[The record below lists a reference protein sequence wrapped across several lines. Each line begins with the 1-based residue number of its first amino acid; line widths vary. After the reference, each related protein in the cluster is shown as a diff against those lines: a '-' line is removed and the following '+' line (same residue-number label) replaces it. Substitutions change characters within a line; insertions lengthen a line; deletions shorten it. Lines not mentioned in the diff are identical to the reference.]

1 MSKLGNYLKEHLK
14 GEILESP
21 EIRNYFSRDL
31 SPIQVIP
38 SMIAFPADERDIR
51 KINRFCYQLSERGRF
66 LPITPRGLGSSSNG
80 SSLGSGLIMSMST
93 HLNKINYIDQ
103 KNLIVNVQ
111 AGINFNLFKES
122 MNLLGMELPF
132 NPENYKNITLAG
144 IISSNL
150 SGNTSHKYGGIE
162 NCLLGLK
169 VVLSNGEI
177 IEVKQITL
185 KEFNHKIGQVN
196 FEGEVYRNL
205 DKLIEDLDIS
215 DLKREVSRDSAMY
228 NISDIKNKDG
238 VNLIPLFIGSEG
250 TLGVITEVTLK
261 LKEIDQDFSKYLL
274 VGLENNLD
282 TAELLSN
289 LMGLGDSPDYIEYFD
304 SNLFKM
310 LNKSSP
316 THFNRWLNRPYS
328 KGYLLLGFRGPDKTV
343 IKNYQKIIKSI
354 KGISN
359 NIFEINENEE
369 ISLLDRLNSSK
380 IEVENYQDHN
390 QSVYNVLNISVPKNN
405 IAELLNGLDSVFKKS
420 PINLAYYGN
429 LAEGNLTIVGLID
442 VNEVADRQAYF
453 KVIKD
458 GSDLAV
464 SLGGTMAANGG
475 VGRLS
480 TPYLY
485 KQFTEQNLEIFR
497 KIKKIFDP
505 MNILNPDVK
514 FNSTEENIKNSLT
527 NKIKLRNKENIQ

>member
-21 EIRNYFSRDL
+21 EIRKYFSRDL
-31 SPIQVIP
+31 SPINIVP
-38 SMIAFPADERDIR
+38 SMVAFPADERDIR
-51 KINRFCYQLSERGRF
+51 KINRFCYQLSERGRY

-132 NPENYKNITLAG
+132 TPYHSKNITLAG

-150 SGNTSHKYGGIE
+150 SGNSSHKYGGIE
-162 NCLLGLK
+162 RHLLSLR

-177 IEVKQITL
+177 IEVKQITP

-205 DKLIEDLDIS
+205 DKLIEDLNTS

-250 TLGVITEVTLK
+250 TLGVITEATLK
-261 LKEIDQDFSKYLL
+261 LEEINQDYSKYLL
-274 VGLENNLD
+274 IGLENNLD
-282 TAELLSN
+282 TTDLLSN
-289 LMGLGDSPDYIEYFD
+289 LMGLGDGPDYIEYYD
-304 SNLFKM
+304 SSLFKM

-316 THFNRWLNRPYS
+316 THFNRWLNKPYS
-328 KGYLLLGFRGPDKTV
+328 KGYLLIAFNGSDKTV
-343 IKNYQKIIKSI
+343 IKNYQKTIKSI

-359 NIFEINENEE
+359 NIYEINDEE
-369 ISLLDRLNSSK
+369 ITLLDRLNSSK
-380 IEVENYQDHN
+380 LEVENYEDHK
-390 QSVYNVLNISVPKNN
+390 QSVYNILNVAVPKNN
-405 IAELLNGLDSVFKKS
+405 IAELLNGLDSLFKKS
-420 PINLAYYGN
+420 SISLAYYGN
-429 LAEGNLTIVGLID
+429 LAEGNVTIVGLID
-442 VNEVADRQAYF
+442 VDEVADRQAYF

-458 GSDLAV
+458 GSDLAI

-480 TPYLY
+480 TPYLH
-485 KQFTEQNLEIFR
+485 KQFTEQNMEIFR
-497 KIKKIFDP
+497 KLKQIFDP

-514 FNSTEENIKNSLT
+514 FNSTEDNIKNSLT
-527 NKIKLRNKENIQ
+527 NKINIRNLENIQ